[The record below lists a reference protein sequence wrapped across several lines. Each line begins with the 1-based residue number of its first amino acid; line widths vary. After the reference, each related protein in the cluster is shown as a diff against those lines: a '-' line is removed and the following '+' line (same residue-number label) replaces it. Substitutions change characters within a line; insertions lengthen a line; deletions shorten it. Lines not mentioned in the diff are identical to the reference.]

1 MSLPAQRHPCAKEC
15 DSSTSFSRRVEC
27 STLEVV
33 NVEKR
38 EVVKSVKRYDHV
50 SAFILSGGTSSRMG
64 EAKGLL
70 EFGGQPLILR
80 IARLAEPRVCVVAAV
95 GSPER
100 YAALGLQVIED
111 RYFGSPG
118 EGDRSPGP
126 LAGLA
131 SALTATR
138 TDWNLILAC
147 DLPYLTGEWL
157 DWLLAR
163 LAVSGG
169 QIIMPRTAG
178 GLEPLAAVYRREC
191 AEPIIAALHRGVR
204 KVTDAMEQFR
214 IEFVTERD
222 WRHIDPGGRV
232 LRNMNAPE
240 DYQEARRWLEAHARK
255 GSREPF

>member
-1 MSLPAQRHPCAKEC
+1 
-15 DSSTSFSRRVEC
+15 
-27 STLEVV
+27 
-33 NVEKR
+33 
-38 EVVKSVKRYDHV
+38 
-50 SAFILSGGTSSRMG
+50 MG
-64 EAKGLL
+64 KVKGLL

-80 IARLAEPRVCVVAAV
+80 IVGLLEPLVCAVTAV

-100 YAALGLQVIED
+100 YADLGLRMIDDQQFSGTDE
-111 RYFGSPG
+111 PG
-118 EGDRSPGP
+118 KIQGP
-126 LAGLA
+126 LAGIA

-157 DWLLAR
+157 EWLLAR
-163 LAVSGG
+163 TAGYGG

-214 IEFVTERD
+214 IEFVAERD
-222 WRHIDPGGRV
+222 WRHVDPGGRV

-240 DYQEARRWLEAHARK
+240 DYQEARRWLEAR
-255 GSREPF
+255 RR